1 MSYHYGVPP
10 PTYSKFYDSSPQSS
24 GEYVQYVPYQ
34 YEYTTPV
41 KGHRRKTSHTPVTS
55 RVGGWFSPAGSPPP
69 GADHYSYNVS
79 PSKDAYVSY
88 ERKRASSSAK
98 PVPRPQPRTVRKPS
112 QPVHVYEGDDVY
124 VRDHYVEERVPLP
137 TKPTKQS
144 KHGKKPST
152 DSYFY
157 YGQEQIYDEQQQQQ
171 QKPRTTTTRVRRSST
186 TTKSTPR
193 KERSSDKPTQPPP
206 PVATEEDA
214 IRAGIPAGYSI
225 KNWDP
230 TEEPII
236 LLGSVFDANSL
247 GKWMYD
253 WTVYKCGASTPMAE
267 MAGDLWLLLIKLA
280 GKMKRAKECV
290 LRVKREEQRE
300 MIYEFIEGGQRL
312 WKSFK
317 LLLKDCEYFM
327 MKAAKKQGSAILM
340 GKNAGTEFVESIFG
354 RERYLETT
362 ERLMNRLRVWT
373 MRFDVNCEDIIRRP
387 SVRPE

>member
-10 PTYSKFYDSSPQSS
+10 THYSKFYDSSSPHSS

-34 YEYTTPV
+34 YDYTTPI
-41 KGHRRKTSHTPVTS
+41 KGHRRKQSHTPS
-55 RVGGWFSPAGSPPP
+55 SARVGGWFSPAGSPPP
-69 GADHYSYNVS
+69 GADRHVYNVS
-79 PSKDAYVSY
+79 PSKETYVSY
-88 ERKRASSSAK
+88 EKKRASASSK
-98 PVPRPQPRTVRKPS
+98 PAPRAQTRTTRKSS
-112 QPVHVYEGDDVY
+112 QPVHVYDGDDVY
-124 VRDHYVEERVPLP
+124 VRDHYVEDREPLRSSRP
-137 TKPTKQS
+137 S

-157 YGQEQIYDEQQQQQ
+157 YGQEQIYEEQQP
-171 QKPRTTTTRVRRSST
+171 KARTRARRSST

-193 KERSSDKPTQPPP
+193 KERVPASTTA
-206 PVATEEDA
+206 VATEEDA
-214 IRAGIPAGYSI
+214 VRAGIPAGYSI

-230 TEEPII
+230 SEEPII

-267 MAGDLWLLLIKLA
+267 MAGDLWLMLIKLA
-280 GKMKRAKECV
+280 GKMKRAKEAIM
-290 LRVKREEQRE
+290 RIKRDDQRE
-300 MIYEFIEGGQRL
+300 MVYEFIEGGQRL

-317 LLLKDCEYFM
+317 QLLKDCEYFM
-327 MKAAKKQGSAILM
+327 MKAAKQLGNKTLV
-340 GKNAGTEFVESIFG
+340 GKNAGTEFVDSIFG

-373 MRFDVNCEDIIRRP
+373 MRFDVNCEDILRRP
-387 SVRPE
+387 SVRVD

>member
-1 MSYHYGVPP
+1 MSYHYGQPP
-10 PTYSKFYDSSPQSS
+10 QHYTKFYDSSSPHSS

-34 YEYTTPV
+34 YDYSTPS

-69 GADHYSYNVS
+69 GADRYGYNVS

-88 ERKRASSSAK
+88 ERKRATSSSK
-98 PVPRPQPRTVRKPS
+98 PQARTVRKPS
-112 QPVHVYEGDDVY
+112 QPVNVYDGDDVY
-124 VRDHYVEERVPLP
+124 DARDHYVEDRVPIP
-137 TKPTKQS
+137 TKSTPKKSTTPS

-157 YGQEQIYDEQQQQQ
+157 YGQEQIYEEQKQ
-171 QKPRTTTTRVRRSST
+171 PRTTTTRVRRSST
-186 TTKSTPR
+186 TTKPSPR
-193 KERSSDKPTQPPP
+193 KDRPASKVA

-214 IRAGIPAGYSI
+214 ARAGIPAGYSI

-290 LRVKREEQRE
+290 LRIKREDTRE
-300 MIYEFIEGGQRL
+300 MIYEFIEGGQRI
-312 WKSFK
+312 WKAFK
-317 LLLKDCEYFM
+317 QLLKDCEYYM
-327 MKAAKKQGSAILM
+327 MKAAKKQGSTTMM

-362 ERLMNRLRVWT
+362 ERLMHRLRVWT
-373 MRFDVNCEDIIRRP
+373 MRFDVNCEDIVRRP

>member
-1 MSYHYGVPP
+1 MP
-10 PTYSKFYDSSPQSS
+10 
-24 GEYVQYVPYQ
+24 Q
-34 YEYTTPV
+34 YEYTTPI
-41 KGHRRKTSHTPVTS
+41 KGHRRKTSHTPVST

-69 GADHYSYNVS
+69 GADRHGFNVS

-88 ERKRASSSAK
+88 ERKRATSSAK
-98 PVPRPQPRTVRKPS
+98 PQPRTVRKPT
-112 QPVHVYEGDDVY
+112 QPVNVYDGDDVY
-124 VRDHYVEERVPLP
+124 VRDHYVEERAPPPERVVKT
-137 TKPTKQS
+137 TKPS

-157 YGQEQIYDEQQQQQ
+157 YGQEQIYEE
-171 QKPRTTTTRVRRSST
+171 QKPRTTTRVRRSST
-186 TTKSTPR
+186 TTKASPR
-193 KERSSDKPTQPPP
+193 KERTSAKPI

-214 IRAGIPAGYSI
+214 ARAGIPAGYSI

-290 LRVKREEQRE
+290 LRIKREEQRE
-300 MIYEFIEGGQRL
+300 MIHEFIEGGQRL
-312 WKSFK
+312 WKAFK

-327 MKAAKKQGSAILM
+327 MKAAKKQGSTTMM
-340 GKNAGTEFVESIFG
+340 GKNAGTEFVDSIFG

-373 MRFDVNCEDIIRRP
+373 MRFDVNCEEIIRRP
-387 SVRPE
+387 SARPE

>member
-10 PTYSKFYDSSPQSS
+10 SHYTKFYDSSSPHSS
-24 GEYVQYVPYQ
+24 GEYVQYVPQQ
-34 YEYTTPV
+34 YAYTTPM
-41 KGHRRKTSHTPVTS
+41 KAHRRKPSYNPS
-55 RVGGWFSPAGSPPP
+55 PRVGGWFSPPGSPPP
-69 GADHYSYNVS
+69 GADRYHYNIS

-88 ERKRASSSAK
+88 ERKTTTTSPSK
-98 PVPRPQPRTVRKPS
+98 PAPKPTSRTTRKPS
-112 QPVHVYEGDDVY
+112 EPVY
-124 VRDHYVEERVPLP
+124 VYDDDDGYAAPRVVEREPLKT
-137 TKPTKQS
+137 TKS

-152 DSYFY
+152 DSHFYF
-157 YGQEQIYDEQQQQQ
+157 GQEQIYEEQQT
-171 QKPRTTTTRVRRSST
+171 KTRTRVHRSST
-186 TTKSTPR
+186 TTKTSPQKPQPTP
-193 KERSSDKPTQPPP
+193 KSPPQ
-206 PVATEEDA
+206 ATEEDA
-214 IRAGIPAGYSI
+214 ARAGIPAGYSI

-290 LRVKREEQRE
+290 LRIKQEDQRE
-300 MIYEFIEGGQRL
+300 LIYDFIEGAQKL
-312 WKSFK
+312 WKQFK
-317 LLLKDCEYFM
+317 DLLKDCEYYM
-327 MKAAKKQGSAILM
+327 MKAAKKQGNKTLM

-362 ERLMNRLRVWT
+362 ERLMNKLRVWT
-373 MRFDVNCEDIIRRP
+373 TRFDVNCEDILRRP
-387 SVRPE
+387 SVRSG

>member
-10 PTYSKFYDSSPQSS
+10 QHYTKFYDSSSPHSS

-34 YEYTTPV
+34 YDYSTPI

-69 GADHYSYNVS
+69 GADRYGYNVS

-88 ERKRASSSAK
+88 ERKRAASSSK
-98 PVPRPQPRTVRKPS
+98 PQPRTVRKPS
-112 QPVHVYEGDDVY
+112 QPVNVYDGDDVY
-124 VRDHYVEERVPLP
+124 LPDHYVEERVPLP
-137 TKPTKQS
+137 TKSTPTKSSRPTS

-157 YGQEQIYDEQQQQQ
+157 YGQEQIYEEQK
-171 QKPRTTTTRVRRSST
+171 KPRTTTTRVRRSST
-186 TTKSTPR
+186 TTKSSPR
-193 KERSSDKPTQPPP
+193 KDRSSTKVT

-214 IRAGIPAGYSI
+214 ARAGIPAGYSI

-290 LRVKREEQRE
+290 LRIKREEQRE
-300 MIYEFIEGGQRL
+300 MIYEFIEGGQRI
-312 WKSFK
+312 WKAFK
-317 LLLKDCEYFM
+317 QLLKDCEYFM
-327 MKAAKKQGSAILM
+327 MKAAKKQGSTTMM

-354 RERYLETT
+354 RERYLEIT
-362 ERLMNRLRVWT
+362 ERLMHRLRVWT